1 MRLVRLS
8 RIFLSE
14 IHLRF
19 KSDYLMPMTVLP
31 YGPELQNECDVPR
44 KRLLLISYHFPPV
57 GGAGVQRPLKFVK
70 YLRRFGWD
78 TTVLM
83 AANPSVPVFDESLL
97 ADIPAETMLLKAR
110 TWEPSYRLK
119 GGTTPSRALPGW
131 KQRTVGFMRNA
142 LRRASGILLQPDPQI
157 LWGPNAYREACRYLA
172 QVPHDAILA
181 TAPSYSNLLLGS
193 RLKHK
198 FGLPLVVDFR
208 DEWDLSSQYLE
219 NSQRDWISQ
228 FVQQRMQK
236 HVLRSADMI
245 LATTKAST
253 ARLQERAQQ
262 VQSTA
267 PAECIYNGY
276 DDDDFKKILSAS
288 THAIR
293 RDERFR
299 IVYTGTLWNLTS
311 VEPIVLALEELKRT
325 DPQLTERIEFVGVG
339 RKTPEQR
346 NLLERMRLTGC
357 QLILKDYCSHT
368 EALSEMQSADA
379 LCLLLSD
386 LPGAERVAPAKLFE
400 YLALQKPI
408 FAVVPEGETAGI
420 VRSVWPEHCF
430 MPREISA
437 LADWLKA
444 RAKSP
449 GSVLESIGTEDDRQ
463 IYRREFQAGQLA
475 DVLNRVVAS
484 VRV

>member
-1 MRLVRLS
+1 
-8 RIFLSE
+8 
-14 IHLRF
+14 
-19 KSDYLMPMTVLP
+19 MPMTTLDHDLKPHHVSD
-31 YGPELQNECDVPR
+31 GVR
-44 KRLLLISYHFPPV
+44 KRLLLVSYHFPPV

-78 TTVLM
+78 ATVLM

-97 ADIPAETMLLKAR
+97 ADIPSETTLLKAR

-119 GGTTPSRALPGW
+119 GGATSSPKSADDSRLKPGI
-131 KQRTVGFMRNA
+131 KQRAVGVVRNM
-142 LRRASGILLQPDPQI
+142 LRRTAGILLQPDPQI
-157 LWGPNAYREACRYLA
+157 LWAPNAYREACRYLA

-181 TAPSYSNLLLGS
+181 TAPSYSNLLLGCH
-193 RLKHK
+193 LKHK

-219 NSQRDWISQ
+219 NSQRDRLSQ
-228 FVQQRMQK
+228 FVQQRMQRR
-236 HVLRSADMI
+236 VLRTADMI
-245 LATTKAST
+245 LATTKSST

-262 VQSTA
+262 VQSIA

-276 DDDDFKKILSAS
+276 DDDDFEDLLSAN
-288 THAIR
+288 AGVYR
-293 RDERFR
+293 QNERFR

-311 VEPIVLALEELKRT
+311 VEPIMMAMEELQRT

-346 NLLERMRLTGC
+346 HLLERMQRTGC
-357 QLILKDYCSHT
+357 RLILKEYCSHT

-400 YLALQKPI
+400 YMALQKPI
-408 FAVVPEGETAGI
+408 LAVVPEGETAGI

-430 MPREISA
+430 TPRETSA

-449 GSVLESIGTEDDRQ
+449 GSLLESIGTDKDRQ

-475 DVLNRVVAS
+475 DVLNRVIAS
-484 VRV
+484 VRI